1 MGSLFK
7 IYVGEEAIYSGDLTE
22 VPDKFRDVIVEDIC
36 YWADSLGKRGLNE
49 LLYSHLRW
57 YDEKGMH
64 CGRCDAWY
72 REKVKCPNCRGM
84 LDEVYVYKRYKS
96 IDMLLTCIGM
106 ITRIEVLD

>member
-7 IYVGEEAIYSGDLTE
+7 IYVGEKEIYSGDLTE
-22 VPDKFRDVIVEDIC
+22 VPDKFRDVVIEDIS

-57 YDEKGMH
+57 YEETGMFCEKCH
-64 CGRCDAWY
+64 AWY
-72 REKVKCPNCRGM
+72 HEEIQCPCCGGILTELYLYDRDKG
-84 LDEVYVYKRYKS
+84 L
-96 IDMLLTCIGM
+96 DMLLTCIGM